1 MKPEYRTQV
10 TILTLCVA
18 LLATIAA
25 TTGIFSRGGPGP
37 VEHVS
42 VHGRKV
48 TLHGE
53 GVYRHMSADVAIQGI
68 AQDWVTLCAGVPLL
82 LFSLILFRNN
92 RLRGSIMLA
101 GASLYFLL
109 TYLFYLTMATYNP
122 LFLVYVALLSCSLFN
137 LALTVIPLAQRDWT
151 GLFPLRMG
159 RNAGLFMM
167 INAGLVALLWLGA
180 VVPPLLDGSIFPEQ
194 LQHYTTLI
202 VQGLDLAIF
211 LPLGFVSGLLA
222 FRRNPTG
229 ILFSMVYLIF
239 LSVLM
244 LALISK
250 IAFMGAAG
258 ANIIPVVFIMPTI
271 WLISFTFSF
280 LLVRELPGT
289 VD

>member
-1 MKPEYRTQV
+1 MSPRFHKQI
-10 TILTLCVA
+10 TILTLCISVLAGFAA
-18 LLATIAA
+18 LV
-25 TTGIFSRGGPGP
+25 GIFSRGGPGT

-42 VHGRKV
+42 VHGQKV
-48 TLHGE
+48 LLHGE

-68 AQDWVTLCAGVPLL
+68 AQDWVTLCVGVPLL

-92 RLRGSIMLA
+92 RIRGAILLA
-101 GASLYFLL
+101 GANLYFLL

-137 LALTVIPLAQRDWT
+137 LALTIIPLSCRDWT
-151 GLFPLRMG
+151 GIVPARLG
-159 RNAGLFMM
+159 RSAGLFMM

-180 VVPPLLDGSIFPEQ
+180 VVPPLLDGSIYPKQ

-222 FRRNPTG
+222 FRRNPSG
-229 ILFSMVYLIF
+229 FLFSMVYLIF

-244 LALISK
+244 LALVSK

-258 ANIIPVVFIMPTI
+258 ANVIPVVFIMPTI
-271 WLISFTFSF
+271 WLISLTFSF
-280 LLVRELPGT
+280 LLMREVRGT
-289 VD
+289 MA